1 MAKNNKLISLLVPAY
16 NEDESLMFL
25 YDAVKNVMDSTDYF
39 WEMWLIDDGS
49 RDNTLSVM
57 KKLHEQD
64 ERVHYVALSRNFGK
78 EKAMLAGFDSVQG
91 DCCVILDADL
101 QHPPHVIPEMIKKWE
116 CGIDDVYAQR
126 ITRGKE
132 SWLRRKIS
140 LLFYAIQKK
149 LSDVEIL
156 PNVGDFRLLD
166 RKCVDTLC
174 QLRES
179 ERYTKGLY
187 CWIGF
192 KKDYIEFETQD
203 RIAGTSSWNYRSL
216 FKLAIEGLI
225 SFSVKPLRLSVWM
238 GLVISMIAF
247 VYAIWVVFK
256 TLVYGDP
263 VAGYPTI
270 MVVML
275 LLGGL
280 QLLSLGIL
288 GEYIGKI
295 FIESKKRPIYVIR
308 EKA

>member
-1 MAKNNKLISLLVPAY
+1 M
-16 NEDESLMFL
+16 
-25 YDAVKNVMDSTDYF
+25 
-39 WEMWLIDDGS
+39 
-49 RDNTLSVM
+49 
-57 KKLHEQD
+57 
-64 ERVHYVALSRNFGK
+64 
-78 EKAMLAGFDSVQG
+78 
-91 DCCVILDADL
+91 
-101 QHPPHVIPEMIKKWE
+101 
-116 CGIDDVYAQR
+116 
-126 ITRGKE
+126 
-132 SWLRRKIS
+132 
-140 LLFYAIQKK
+140 
-149 LSDVEIL
+149 
-156 PNVGDFRLLD
+156 
-166 RKCVDTLC
+166 
-174 QLRES
+174 
-179 ERYTKGLY
+179 
-187 CWIGF
+187 

-225 SFSVKPLRLSVWM
+225 SFSVKPLRLSVWI

-295 FIESKKRPIYVIR
+295 FIESKKRPVYVIR